1 MLRKETKYFFIL
13 FLLISF
19 SISIKVF
26 FLDKNFSEIDDRI
39 SIIQILRYKNESLYS
54 ISNDKLSPNYNN
66 QIKKKIREIENKNN
80 KFFDFTERIIS
91 NILMR
96 AAPSKHSTYA
106 PMQYWLFADLINK
119 DQSYD
124 ELKFFSRIPSVFFS
138 ILYILVTYFFC
149 THIFKKENKFSL
161 SSVFILTLSFPLLYI
176 SLRSYNYAAGTF
188 TTTFIFFLT
197 YLEMIGKNLIS
208 LKNGVLNV
216 DFMIMTYINI

>member
-1 MLRKETKYFFIL
+1 MIRKQTKYLFIL

-54 ISNDKLSPNYNN
+54 IANDKLSPNYNS

-80 KFFDFTERIIS
+80 KFFDFSERIIS

-138 ILYILVTYFFC
+138 ILYILVTYFFVL
-149 THIFKKENKFSL
+149 IFSKKKINFRY
-161 SSVFILTLSFPLLYI
+161 PLYLY
-176 SLRSYNYAAGTF
+176 
-188 TTTFIFFLT
+188 
-197 YLEMIGKNLIS
+197 
-208 LKNGVLNV
+208 
-216 DFMIMTYINI
+216 